1 MLKKGIPAIVAFS
14 ILFCGLIPAYAAAD
28 KNGSSIEVFFNDP
41 GSKNKDRTL
50 QDMILSE
57 INNAGDRIYVATYN
71 FTDTKSAEALIKAV
85 RRGVEVRLVIHSGN
99 ANNDVIGEMDKGG
112 VHIVESV
119 SDGLMHA
126 KYMILDKNLT
136 ISGSANMT
144 PGSFFYDNNYMIR
157 IISPE
162 VNAIFRDEFNE
173 MFIDKKFGSNSPKS
187 KPASIITLDDG
198 TRLLIRFSPE
208 DGINNTLLSLVNA
221 AKESIYVLAY
231 SFASNNLGQALI
243 NRYDEGL
250 DVIVVFEEEKA
261 FTDSGGEA
269 EFLKRAGVPIYLD
282 GNDDNLMHEKVFIF
296 DESIVSAG
304 SYNFTRSAETR
315 NDEQV
320 LIIQNEE
327 IVDAFMDEF
336 DKIYEDAK

>member
-1 MLKKGIPAIVAFS
+1 MLKKGIPAIIAFS
-14 ILFCGLIPAYAAAD
+14 LLFCGLIIPAHAAAD
-28 KNGSSIEVFFNDP
+28 KNESSIEVFFNDP
-41 GSKNKDRTL
+41 GNKKDRTL
-50 QDMILSE
+50 QEMIIGE
-57 INNAGDRIYVATYN
+57 INNATDRIYVATYN
-71 FTDTKSAEALIKAV
+71 FTDTKSAEALIKAA
-85 RRGVEVRLVIHSGN
+85 RQGVEVRLVIHSEN
-99 ANNDVIGEMDKGG
+99 SDNDLIRNLDKNGI
-112 VHIVESV
+112 HIRKSN

-126 KYMILDKNLT
+126 KYLVIDNDLT

-144 PGSFFYDNNYMIR
+144 VGSFFYDNNYMIR

-231 SFASNNLGQALI
+231 SFASNDLGQALI
-243 NRYDEGL
+243 NRYDQGL
-250 DVIVVFEEEKA
+250 DVIVIFEEEKA

-269 EFLKRAGVPIYLD
+269 EFLEKAGVPIYLD
-282 GNDDNLMHEKVFIF
+282 GNDGNLMHEKVIIF
-296 DESIVSAG
+296 DETVVSAG

-320 LIIQNEE
+320 LIIQNED
-327 IVDAFMDEF
+327 IVDAFMEEF
-336 DKIYEDAK
+336 DKIYADAR